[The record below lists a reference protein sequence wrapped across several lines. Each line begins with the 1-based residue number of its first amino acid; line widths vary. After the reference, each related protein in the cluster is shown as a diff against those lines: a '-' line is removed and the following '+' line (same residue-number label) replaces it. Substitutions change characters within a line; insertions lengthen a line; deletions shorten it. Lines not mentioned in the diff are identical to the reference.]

1 MKKNILLITAM
12 AISNLINAQIPEG
25 YEVAQWKDFRQAAIT
40 YSFDDGTP
48 NQIPAAVPTL
58 EKYGYRGTFNLVT
71 DWVKDWNGWK
81 KISDNGHEIASHTV
95 SHPYLDKL
103 TAEQQTVELAKSKEI
118 IEQNVGKEC
127 VTMVYPYCVRGN
139 DSIVADYYISARICC
154 ESFSSPSPQNMFA
167 IASRLVGTESQYLKN
182 TYDFNMWAKLAVKEN
197 GWCVFLIHGID
208 NDGGYSPIKSIDLD
222 SHLKFVQENEPTFW
236 VGTFAEVSKYIIE
249 RNSLKISEKQQGE
262 ETEISVEVTA
272 ESKVTKLD
280 YPVTIKRR
288 LPNGK
293 GAIVTHNGKV
303 IDSKLDDGCII
314 FDVVP
319 GNTYLLVYD
328 EGRMLLWTIFVVVGA
343 ILLILSAMRK
353 RIGA

>member
-71 DWVKDWNGWK
+71 DWVKEWDGWK
-81 KISDNGHEIASHTV
+81 RISDNGHEIASHTV

-249 RNSLKISEKQQGE
+249 RNSLILSEKQHGE
-262 ETEISVEVTA
+262 ELEVSA
-272 ESKVTKLD
+272 EVSAQSKLTKFD
-280 YPVTIKRR
+280 YPVTIKRQ

-293 GAIVTHNGKV
+293 NAIVTHNGKV
-303 IDSKLDDGCII
+303 IDSKIDNGYII

-319 GNTYLLVYD
+319 GNTYLLVFE
-328 EGRMLLWTIFVVVGA
+328 EGRTLLWALFIIAGVV
-343 ILLILSAMRK
+343 LLIFSAMRK